1 MSNGRCLGG
10 DVWEGDVLGEVYQ
23 GSKSGWEMSVED
35 TWIGEF
41 DVMVGDFFVEDIW
54 IGDVRVE
61 DVLGGNV

>member
-1 MSNGRCLGG
+1 M
-10 DVWEGDVLGEVYQ
+10 Y
-23 GSKSGWEMSVED
+23 GWVMSVGD

-61 DVLGGNV
+61 DVLGGDVWVGDV